1 MKKII
6 LLLAMLFFV
15 GFSGYGQANPCPPG
29 HVPCGTDHECLP
41 RGSCSNPNP
50 PPPGLVLPIDDHI
63 YILLAAGIGLGVYF
77 FVSGGK
83 RSATAD

>member
-15 GFSGYGQANPCPPG
+15 GFSGFGQNPCPPG
-29 HVPCGTDHECLP
+29 EVPCGVDHKCLP
-41 RGSCSNPNP
+41 RGQCSNPNP

-63 YILLAAGIGLGVYF
+63 YILLAAGIGLGIYF
-77 FVSGGK
+77 FVSAGK